1 MNKIVSIKLEVML
14 IHIFLADG
22 ERVAYLLGIQV
33 GEFSKSLTKPKVKVG
48 TEYVNKGQN
57 VNQVLY
63 AVAALSKALFERMF
77 WWIVAR
83 VNKALDTKERRS
95 YFIGVLDIAGFEIFD
110 VRTSPTIFPL
120 DDFVKFSLWIQFCC
134 RSKSEES
141 ATIRVW
147 SFMEQV
153 KSSIVLTKIFNS
165 KSNF

>member
-1 MNKIVSIKLEVML
+1 M
-14 IHIFLADG
+14 
-22 ERVAYLLGIQV
+22 LGIQV

-110 VRTSPTIFPL
+110 VGTFLSLLPL
-120 DDFVKFSLWIQFCC
+120 DYFATFHCVKY
-134 RSKSEES
+134 R
-141 ATIRVW
+141 
-147 SFMEQV
+147 
-153 KSSIVLTKIFNS
+153 
-165 KSNF
+165 NFT